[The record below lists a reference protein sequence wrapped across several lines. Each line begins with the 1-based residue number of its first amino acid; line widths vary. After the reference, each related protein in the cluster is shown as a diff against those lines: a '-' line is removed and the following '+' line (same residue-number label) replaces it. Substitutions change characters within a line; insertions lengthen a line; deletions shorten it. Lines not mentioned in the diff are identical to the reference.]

1 MGILTANLPTYTSA
15 TESNIEEEFI
25 VITLYTHTMS
35 PCAQKVR
42 IVLAE
47 KSLGWEAH
55 SIDLQNKE
63 NLEPWYLALNPLG
76 VVPTL
81 VHEDRPIIESSIICE
96 YLEDS
101 FPQPSLR
108 PVSPLATARMR
119 FWLKHIDIKLHP
131 SCGALQWPLVMRPT
145 LLKKTEEEQQRLI
158 DQIPEEPRRER
169 QRRLLAL
176 GLEAPDVVGSVKV
189 YRDTIQKMEE
199 ALLKQSWLTGDQ
211 FGLADCAMSPY
222 FQTLDQFGWLEILND
237 YPSVDDWFVRV
248 RSRESFQHAVAA
260 DFSPTLLN
268 QLKRIGADAWPVIER
283 HLNNL

>member
-1 MGILTANLPTYTSA
+1 LGLLTANLPVYTNA

-25 VITLYTHTMS
+25 LITLYTHTMS

-47 KSLGWEAH
+47 KLLDWVAH
-55 SIDLQNKE
+55 PIDLQNKE

-108 PVSPLATARMR
+108 PVSPHARAMMR

-131 SCGALQWPLVMRPT
+131 SCGALQWPLVMRPA
-145 LLKKTEEEQQRLI
+145 LLKKTEEEQQKLI
-158 DQIPEEPRRER
+158 NQIPEEPRRER

-199 ALLKQSWLTGDQ
+199 TLLKQGWLTGDQ
-211 FGLADCAMSPY
+211 FGLADCAMAPY
-222 FQTLDQFGWLEILND
+222 FQTLDQFGWLEILNG
-237 YPSVDDWFVRV
+237 YPCVKDWFERV
-248 RSRESFQHAVAA
+248 QSRESYQRAVAA
-260 DFSPTLLN
+260 DFSSELLEHL
-268 QLKRIGADAWPVIER
+268 QSVGEDAWPVIKR
-283 HLNNL
+283 HLNK